1 MKPVLWFFSAAAL
14 AFGQY
19 DVHHGALDRDLSA
32 WQSQG
37 MSVSDDQLLNRVN
50 RLGTGFQSFVP
61 MLGGFTPG
69 NYQANRE
76 LVRRS
81 LSWLALIEP
90 RGYRNP
96 ALGRSIAGLYG
107 QLGDYQNRPAFRPHG
122 FGRGAAFGYAG
133 AGRLSRRLWL
143 GGGGFNGGDG
153 GFDRDIE
160 RYALQLAAL
169 GGGFGYGFGGYGPGM
184 FNQPRKPEGLDAV
197 DLGPVEDNGKKP
209 LPVPAVDASKLSA
222 EQKAAWDDLRP
233 QFTAV
238 ANRVHQ
244 TQQNLDALGQ
254 RLRRQG
260 MDVNAQ
266 DRATGYQ
273 MDGFLQDSAALI
285 QAGEFAPAK
294 IALDR
299 ASYLCNKL
307 KSVAGGG

>member
-1 MKPVLWFFSAAAL
+1 MKPILCFVSCAAL
-14 AFGQY
+14 ALGQY
-19 DVHHGALDRDLSA
+19 DVQHGALDRDLSA

-37 MSVSDDQLLNRVN
+37 LSVSDDQLLGRVN
-50 RLGTGFQSFVP
+50 RLGSGFQGFVP
-61 MLGGFTPG
+61 MIGGFTPG

-81 LSWLALIEP
+81 LSWLALVES

-96 ALGRSIAGLYG
+96 ALGRGIAGLYG
-107 QLGDYQNRPAFRPHG
+107 QLGDYQNRPAFRPYG
-122 FGRGAAFGYAG
+122 YGQGAAFGYAG
-133 AGRLSRRLWL
+133 AGRLSRRMWL
-143 GGGGFNGGDG
+143 GGGGLNGGDG

-160 RYALQLAAL
+160 RYALQLATL
-169 GGGFGYGFGGYGPGM
+169 GGGFGYGFGAGPGM
-184 FNQPRKPEGLDAV
+184 FNQQRKPEGLAAV
-197 DLGPVEDNGKKP
+197 DFGPVEDNGKKP
-209 LPVPAVDASKLSA
+209 LAVPAIDASKLTA

-233 QFTAV
+233 QFIAV

-244 TQQNLDALGQ
+244 TQQNLDGLGQ

-285 QAGEFAPAK
+285 QASDFAQAK